1 MEMRK
6 IISLLSY
13 ENKGTLKTK
22 TRKKKFSLKAVQYP
36 ACCRWRC
43 SHLALTRFVDGWQEK
58 MALEI
63 LQRIHNTYK
72 STSLLPNTSKALQ
85 KSYLVFKL
93 GRNFIFMHNIKLTVL
108 TISSI
113 IIHQNCAS
121 YTNGPSLI
129 TGLVYLFMHDMHA
142 SISNCS
148 FNTMHQLFP
157 FLSNYKPIHKF
168 SEA

>member
-1 MEMRK
+1 MRK

-72 STSLLPNTSKALQ
+72 STSLLPNTSKASKNLIWY
-85 KSYLVFKL
+85 SNWDE
-93 GRNFIFMHNIKLTVL
+93 NFIFMHNIEMTAL
-108 TISSI
+108 TISSN
-113 IIHQNCAS
+113 HCSQNCAS

-168 SEA
+168 SEAC